1 MIAVLLV
8 LAQLPVASGN
18 PARVDQVAPPTAGA
32 ATVQRLPVAPTKPS
46 QAATVTQL
54 PSTLEAVRPD
64 GEERLAP
71 GPAPAANNK
80 AAADVARAIGV
91 IRGRGQLPTPELIA
105 REVGP
110 EVLDSYLTQLNNG
123 AAGVAPTAQPTP
135 GDADKVPAGTT
146 VIPPP
151 GQSPSGQP

>member
-1 MIAVLLV
+1 MILGLLV
-8 LAQLPVASGN
+8 LAQLPAASGN
-18 PARVDQVAPPTAGA
+18 PARVDQVVPPTAS
-32 ATVQRLPVAPTKPS
+32 ATVQRLPVASTKPS

-54 PSTLEAVRPD
+54 PSSLEPVRPD
-64 GEERLAP
+64 QEERLAP
-71 GPAPAANNK
+71 GPAPAGNNK

-110 EVLDSYLTQLNNG
+110 DVLDSYLTQLNNG
-123 AAGVAPTAQPTP
+123 AAGVAPTAQQPLP
-135 GDADKVPAGTT
+135 GDTDKVPAGTT

-151 GQSPSGQP
+151 GQP